1 MAITKLS
8 NIGTPQGG
16 GAAHLKNCISY
27 ILNSDKTEGLVGG
40 NAGTTPQEV
49 YQVMMD
55 TKQEWEKENGRQG
68 YHFVISFPPGEAT
81 KEEAYAV
88 INDFCEEYLGENF
101 DYVFSVHTDQKHMH
115 GHIVFNSVN
124 RMDGYKYRYEKGDW
138 EKYIQPITDRVCEKY
153 GLPPLVYDPH
163 NKIGKSYAAHY
174 AEKEGRPSSEK
185 IIKADIDFVIAAS
198 EDWNDFVKQMES
210 LGYKIRQGKYVTYI
224 PPGFERGRRDS
235 RLGTGYRKEEIQE
248 RIQNK
253 GKEKGAE
260 SILSSKLSKKYER
273 EIFQYTETLT
283 IFQIKKIKIFY
294 QAGHYSEMQKQIS
307 ELHDKAGKV
316 FQETEELRITLNAT
330 LQQTLDIQKNAL
342 MEQRESYQNSLAAKE
357 ELIKE
362 RDEKI
367 QSLVN
372 EIEQNKKTWQTEK
385 KTLLLQLEE
394 KKSSDDDKEEQ
405 KEVPSKKEN
414 SVRDVT
420 EKKKRWHFFNK
431 EEKKSKEP
439 DRFIETYLAGD
450 TFNEAQK
457 EFLIKCL
464 EEGDTVEEMKT
475 YASASLT
482 PAMMQR
488 LRQVRKKRR
497 GQ

>member
-1 MAITKLS
+1 MKAFHSNWTAPYLINSSTYEMKDYEILMTILS
-8 NIGTPQGG
+8 
-16 GAAHLKNCISY
+16 ALKWREKNGSIKMVT
-27 ILNSDKTEGLVGG
+27 DKTG
-40 NAGTTPQEV
+40 
-49 YQVMMD
+49 
-55 TKQEWEKENGRQG
+55 KE
-68 YHFVISFPPGEAT
+68 Y
-81 KEEAYAV
+81 
-88 INDFCEEYLGENF
+88 
-101 DYVFSVHTDQKHMH
+101 
-115 GHIVFNSVN
+115 
-124 RMDGYKYRYEKGDW
+124 YK
-138 EKYIQPITDRVCEKY
+138 
-153 GLPPLVYDPH
+153 
-163 NKIGKSYAAHY
+163 KIGIEA
-174 AEKEGRPSSEK
+174 
-185 IIKADIDFVIAAS
+185 IWD
-198 EDWNDFVKQMES
+198 
-210 LGYKIRQGKYVTYI
+210 LGIECKLDGIYDLV
-224 PPGFERGRRDS
+224 
-235 RLGTGYRKEEIQE
+235 
-248 RIQNK
+248 NK
-253 GKEKGAE
+253 
-260 SILSSKLSKKYER
+260 
-273 EIFQYTETLT
+273 EIFW
-283 IFQIKKIKIFY
+283 
-294 QAGHYSEMQKQIS
+294 A
-307 ELHDKAGKV
+307 AGKV
-316 FQETEELRITLNAT
+316 Y
-330 LQQTLDIQKNAL
+330 AL
-342 MEQRESYQNSLAAKE
+342 SMEDGPIAMIDTDFIVWKPLE

-431 EEKKSKEP
+431 EEKRSKEP

>member
-1 MAITKLS
+1 M
-8 NIGTPQGG
+8 
-16 GAAHLKNCISY
+16 
-27 ILNSDKTEGLVGG
+27 
-40 NAGTTPQEV
+40 
-49 YQVMMD
+49 
-55 TKQEWEKENGRQG
+55 
-68 YHFVISFPPGEAT
+68 FVP
-81 KEEAYAV
+81 
-88 INDFCEEYLGENF
+88 N
-101 DYVFSVHTDQKHMH
+101 
-115 GHIVFNSVN
+115 
-124 RMDGYKYRYEKGDW
+124 
-138 EKYIQPITDRVCEKY
+138 
-153 GLPPLVYDPH
+153 
-163 NKIGKSYAAHY
+163 
-174 AEKEGRPSSEK
+174 
-185 IIKADIDFVIAAS
+185 
-198 EDWNDFVKQMES
+198 
-210 LGYKIRQGKYVTYI
+210 
-224 PPGFERGRRDS
+224 
-235 RLGTGYRKEEIQE
+235 
-248 RIQNK
+248 
-253 GKEKGAE
+253 
-260 SILSSKLSKKYER
+260 
-273 EIFQYTETLT
+273 
-283 IFQIKKIKIFY
+283 
-294 QAGHYSEMQKQIS
+294 SEMQKQIS

-342 MEQRESYQNSLAAKE
+342 TEQRESYQNSLAAKE

-372 EIEQNKKTWQTEK
+372 EIEQNKKIWQTEK

-431 EEKKSKEP
+431 EEKRSKEP

>member
-1 MAITKLS
+1 
-8 NIGTPQGG
+8 
-16 GAAHLKNCISY
+16 
-27 ILNSDKTEGLVGG
+27 
-40 NAGTTPQEV
+40 
-49 YQVMMD
+49 
-55 TKQEWEKENGRQG
+55 
-68 YHFVISFPPGEAT
+68 
-81 KEEAYAV
+81 
-88 INDFCEEYLGENF
+88 
-101 DYVFSVHTDQKHMH
+101 
-115 GHIVFNSVN
+115 
-124 RMDGYKYRYEKGDW
+124 
-138 EKYIQPITDRVCEKY
+138 
-153 GLPPLVYDPH
+153 
-163 NKIGKSYAAHY
+163 
-174 AEKEGRPSSEK
+174 
-185 IIKADIDFVIAAS
+185 
-198 EDWNDFVKQMES
+198 
-210 LGYKIRQGKYVTYI
+210 
-224 PPGFERGRRDS
+224 
-235 RLGTGYRKEEIQE
+235 
-248 RIQNK
+248 
-253 GKEKGAE
+253 
-260 SILSSKLSKKYER
+260 
-273 EIFQYTETLT
+273 
-283 IFQIKKIKIFY
+283 
-294 QAGHYSEMQKQIS
+294 
-307 ELHDKAGKV
+307 
-316 FQETEELRITLNAT
+316 
-330 LQQTLDIQKNAL
+330 

-385 KTLLLQLEE
+385 KTLLLQLGE

>member
-1 MAITKLS
+1 MEQEEEK
-8 NIGTPQGG
+8 NIIIEFQRKVLQE
-16 GAAHLKNCISY
+16 ANCTAEMLAYLDEIDDDVFREYYCICALDGMTVEEIRRIDS
-27 ILNSDKTEGLVGG
+27 IAVQDWRVKI
-40 NAGTTPQEV
+40 
-49 YQVMMD
+49 
-55 TKQEWEKENGRQG
+55 K
-68 YHFVISFPPGEAT
+68 HI
-81 KEEAYAV
+81 KEERL
-88 INDFCEEYLGENF
+88 NFLEN
-101 DYVFSVHTDQKHMH
+101 M
-115 GHIVFNSVN
+115 
-124 RMDGYKYRYEKGDW
+124 
-138 EKYIQPITDRVCEKY
+138 
-153 GLPPLVYDPH
+153 
-163 NKIGKSYAAHY
+163 
-174 AEKEGRPSSEK
+174 
-185 IIKADIDFVIAAS
+185 FVP
-198 EDWNDFVKQMES
+198 N
-210 LGYKIRQGKYVTYI
+210 
-224 PPGFERGRRDS
+224 
-235 RLGTGYRKEEIQE
+235 
-248 RIQNK
+248 
-253 GKEKGAE
+253 
-260 SILSSKLSKKYER
+260 
-273 EIFQYTETLT
+273 
-283 IFQIKKIKIFY
+283 
-294 QAGHYSEMQKQIS
+294 SEMQKQIS

-316 FQETEELRITLNAT
+316 FLETEELRITLNAT

-372 EIEQNKKTWQTEK
+372 EIEQNKKSWQTEK
-385 KTLLLQLEE
+385 KTLLLQL
-394 KKSSDDDKEEQ
+394 
-405 KEVPSKKEN
+405 
-414 SVRDVT
+414 
-420 EKKKRWHFFNK
+420 

>member
-1 MAITKLS
+1 MEQEEEK
-8 NIGTPQGG
+8 NIIIEFQRKVLQE
-16 GAAHLKNCISY
+16 ANCTAEMLAYLDEIDDDVFREYYCICALDGMTVEEIRRIDS
-27 ILNSDKTEGLVGG
+27 IAVQDWRVKI
-40 NAGTTPQEV
+40 
-49 YQVMMD
+49 
-55 TKQEWEKENGRQG
+55 K
-68 YHFVISFPPGEAT
+68 HI
-81 KEEAYAV
+81 KEERL
-88 INDFCEEYLGENF
+88 NFLEN
-101 DYVFSVHTDQKHMH
+101 M
-115 GHIVFNSVN
+115 
-124 RMDGYKYRYEKGDW
+124 
-138 EKYIQPITDRVCEKY
+138 
-153 GLPPLVYDPH
+153 
-163 NKIGKSYAAHY
+163 
-174 AEKEGRPSSEK
+174 
-185 IIKADIDFVIAAS
+185 FVP
-198 EDWNDFVKQMES
+198 N
-210 LGYKIRQGKYVTYI
+210 
-224 PPGFERGRRDS
+224 
-235 RLGTGYRKEEIQE
+235 
-248 RIQNK
+248 
-253 GKEKGAE
+253 
-260 SILSSKLSKKYER
+260 
-273 EIFQYTETLT
+273 
-283 IFQIKKIKIFY
+283 
-294 QAGHYSEMQKQIS
+294 SEMQKQIS

-385 KTLLLQLEE
+385 KTLLLQLGE

-414 SVRDVT
+414 YSNNGSDYDGSGA
-420 EKKKRWHFFNK
+420 FNK

>member
-1 MAITKLS
+1 MEQEEEK
-8 NIGTPQGG
+8 NIIIEFQRKVLQE
-16 GAAHLKNCISY
+16 ANCTAEMLAYLDEIDDDVFREYYCICALDGMTVEEIRRIDS
-27 ILNSDKTEGLVGG
+27 IAVQDWRVKI
-40 NAGTTPQEV
+40 
-49 YQVMMD
+49 
-55 TKQEWEKENGRQG
+55 K
-68 YHFVISFPPGEAT
+68 HI
-81 KEEAYAV
+81 KEERL
-88 INDFCEEYLGENF
+88 NFLEN
-101 DYVFSVHTDQKHMH
+101 M
-115 GHIVFNSVN
+115 
-124 RMDGYKYRYEKGDW
+124 
-138 EKYIQPITDRVCEKY
+138 
-153 GLPPLVYDPH
+153 
-163 NKIGKSYAAHY
+163 
-174 AEKEGRPSSEK
+174 
-185 IIKADIDFVIAAS
+185 FVP
-198 EDWNDFVKQMES
+198 N
-210 LGYKIRQGKYVTYI
+210 
-224 PPGFERGRRDS
+224 
-235 RLGTGYRKEEIQE
+235 
-248 RIQNK
+248 
-253 GKEKGAE
+253 
-260 SILSSKLSKKYER
+260 
-273 EIFQYTETLT
+273 
-283 IFQIKKIKIFY
+283 
-294 QAGHYSEMQKQIS
+294 SEMQKQIS

-342 MEQRESYQNSLAAKE
+342 TEQRESYQNSLAAKE

-372 EIEQNKKTWQTEK
+372 EIEQNKKAWQTEK

>member
-1 MAITKLS
+1 MEQEEEK
-8 NIGTPQGG
+8 NIIIEFQRKVLQE
-16 GAAHLKNCISY
+16 ANCTAEMLAYLDEIDDDVFREY
-27 ILNSDKTEGLVGG
+27 YCICALDGMTVEEIRRIDNIAVQDWRVKI
-40 NAGTTPQEV
+40 
-49 YQVMMD
+49 
-55 TKQEWEKENGRQG
+55 K
-68 YHFVISFPPGEAT
+68 HI
-81 KEEAYAV
+81 KEERL
-88 INDFCEEYLGENF
+88 NFLEN
-101 DYVFSVHTDQKHMH
+101 
-115 GHIVFNSVN
+115 I
-124 RMDGYKYRYEKGDW
+124 
-138 EKYIQPITDRVCEKY
+138 
-153 GLPPLVYDPH
+153 
-163 NKIGKSYAAHY
+163 
-174 AEKEGRPSSEK
+174 
-185 IIKADIDFVIAAS
+185 FVP
-198 EDWNDFVKQMES
+198 N
-210 LGYKIRQGKYVTYI
+210 
-224 PPGFERGRRDS
+224 
-235 RLGTGYRKEEIQE
+235 
-248 RIQNK
+248 
-253 GKEKGAE
+253 
-260 SILSSKLSKKYER
+260 
-273 EIFQYTETLT
+273 
-283 IFQIKKIKIFY
+283 
-294 QAGHYSEMQKQIS
+294 SEMQKQIS

-342 MEQRESYQNSLAAKE
+342 TEQRESYQNSLAA
-357 ELIKE
+357 
-362 RDEKI
+362 
-367 QSLVN
+367 
-372 EIEQNKKTWQTEK
+372 IEQNKKIWQTEK

-431 EEKKSKEP
+431 EEKRSKEP

-488 LRQVRKKRR
+488 LRQIRKKRR

>member
-1 MAITKLS
+1 MEQEEEK
-8 NIGTPQGG
+8 NIIIEFQRKVLQE
-16 GAAHLKNCISY
+16 ANCTAEMLAYLDEIDDDVFREYYCICALDGMTVEEIRRFDS
-27 ILNSDKTEGLVGG
+27 IAVQDWRVKI
-40 NAGTTPQEV
+40 
-49 YQVMMD
+49 
-55 TKQEWEKENGRQG
+55 K
-68 YHFVISFPPGEAT
+68 HI
-81 KEEAYAV
+81 KEERL
-88 INDFCEEYLGENF
+88 NFLEN
-101 DYVFSVHTDQKHMH
+101 
-115 GHIVFNSVN
+115 I
-124 RMDGYKYRYEKGDW
+124 
-138 EKYIQPITDRVCEKY
+138 
-153 GLPPLVYDPH
+153 
-163 NKIGKSYAAHY
+163 
-174 AEKEGRPSSEK
+174 
-185 IIKADIDFVIAAS
+185 FVP
-198 EDWNDFVKQMES
+198 N
-210 LGYKIRQGKYVTYI
+210 
-224 PPGFERGRRDS
+224 
-235 RLGTGYRKEEIQE
+235 
-248 RIQNK
+248 
-253 GKEKGAE
+253 
-260 SILSSKLSKKYER
+260 
-273 EIFQYTETLT
+273 
-283 IFQIKKIKIFY
+283 
-294 QAGHYSEMQKQIS
+294 SEMQKQIS

-342 MEQRESYQNSLAAKE
+342 TEQRESYQNSLAAKE

-372 EIEQNKKTWQTEK
+372 EIEQNKKIWQTEK

-431 EEKKSKEP
+431 EEKRSKEP